1 MSKIK
6 VFYDGNCNLCSREI
20 KFYQRISS
28 DNFFEWKDLFKMS
41 EKDFKIENL
50 KLEQCLKLLHVKDE
64 NDSLKIGV
72 DAFITIWKKLKY
84 WNILAKII
92 SLPLIKQFTF
102 VLYYIFAI
110 IRFSRFKHCKTSK
123 PTY

>member
-20 KFYQRISS
+20 KFYQKISN
-28 DNFFEWKDLFKMS
+28 DNFFEWKNLFNMS

-50 KLEQCLKLLHVKDE
+50 KLEQCLKFLHVKDE
-64 NDSLKIGV
+64 NDSLKVGV

-92 SLPLIKQFTF
+92 SFPLIKQLSNF
-102 VLYYIFAI
+102 LYYIFAV
-110 IRFSRFKHCKTSK
+110 IRFSRLKHCKAS
-123 PTY
+123 